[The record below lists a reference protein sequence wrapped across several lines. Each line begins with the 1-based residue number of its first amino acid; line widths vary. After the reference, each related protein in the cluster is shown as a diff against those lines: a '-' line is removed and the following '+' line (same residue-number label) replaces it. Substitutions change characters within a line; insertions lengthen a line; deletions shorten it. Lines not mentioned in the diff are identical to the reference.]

1 MIKINFLTL
10 VGSQLY
16 GFANEKS
23 DFDYKGFG
31 TMDPEYIIG
40 LHNLDTDQF
49 DKKDPEQNSETVI
62 FDVRKYLRL
71 SLGGNPTL
79 LEMAFADPKYHV
91 ECDDVGREVTK
102 LVREHL
108 VTKWIALPY
117 EKYIESQIKRT
128 RREVEGKRLELVNA
142 YGYDT
147 KCATHIV
154 RFAYQGIDLLSRGYF
169 NPTMEGNQLEQCKA
183 IKAGE
188 ISGKEFISLAES
200 LDKMFKSAY
209 NNSPLPDKHNQEM
222 VEKVLMRI
230 QFENLLK
237 RKGDYAY
244 ASEANVEN

>member
-31 TMDPEYIIG
+31 TMDPEYILG
-40 LHNLDTDQF
+40 LHNIKTQQIEI
-49 DKKDPEQNSETVI
+49 KEPEKNAETVI
-62 FDVRKYLRL
+62 FDVRKYMKL
-71 SLGGNPTL
+71 SLTGNPTL
-79 LEMAFADPKYHV
+79 LEMAFAEQKYHV
-91 ECDDVGREVTK
+91 ECDDVGREVTS
-102 LVREHL
+102 LVRDQL

-117 EKYIESQIKRT
+117 EKYITEQIKRT
-128 RREVEGKRLELVNA
+128 RRDVEGKRLELVNA
-142 YGYDT
+142 HGYDT

-154 RFAYQGIDLLSRGYF
+154 RLSYQAIDLLSNGWF
-169 NPTMEGNQLEQCKA
+169 NPTMQGEQLAQCKA

-188 ISGKEFISLAES
+188 ISGKEFVSLAES

-209 NNSPLPDKHNQEM
+209 NNSRLPEKHNEQL
-222 VEKVLMRI
+222 VENVLMRI

-237 RKGDYAY
+237 RKDEYNYA
-244 ASEANVEN
+244 N